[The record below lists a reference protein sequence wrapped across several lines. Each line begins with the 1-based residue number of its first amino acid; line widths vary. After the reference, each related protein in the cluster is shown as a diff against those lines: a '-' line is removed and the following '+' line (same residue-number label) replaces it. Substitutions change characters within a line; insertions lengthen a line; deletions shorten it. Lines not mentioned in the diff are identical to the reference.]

1 MKKTL
6 IILGISL
13 IIIAAGVYFFGK
25 YLIPASIN
33 TAAAG
38 IEYKFKTVKLGDVTD
53 KISEVGKLEPVSL
66 VKVKS
71 NVTGTVKKIFV
82 EEGVYVKEGQK
93 IALIKP
99 GREAE
104 QYQES
109 EVLAPISGLV
119 LEQTV
124 EEGDMVTSGLSE
136 LSGGTAIISIA
147 NLDKMIVKIDINEV
161 DIGLVKAG
169 LPAEVKIEAFEKNKY
184 IGKVLK
190 ISPQAKPSTDGR
202 INVFKTEIEMVTK
215 APELHTGMK
224 AVVEIVLREK
234 KAVIIAPI
242 ECVFEE
248 DGEQCA
254 YLLKD
259 NVWERRKV
267 EVGLYDDNNI
277 EITEGLAENE
287 KISTT
292 RPENFEKLFK
302 ENQEQKGGANIRQRM
317 PRGAPGGAIR

>member
-1 MKKTL
+1 MKK
-6 IILGISL
+6 IIIISGIAIVL
-13 IIIAAGVYFFGK
+13 IAAGIYFYTLNSQPK
-25 YLIPASIN
+25 PIS
-33 TAAAG
+33 TAAG
-38 IEYKFKTVKLGDVTD
+38 VEYKFKIVKTGDVID

-71 NVTGTVKKIFV
+71 NVTGIIKKIYV
-82 EEGVYVKEGQK
+82 DEGMYIKEGQK

-104 QYQES
+104 QYKES

-119 LEQTV
+119 LEQVV

-147 NLDKMIVKIDINEV
+147 NLDKMIVKIDVNEV
-161 DIGLVKAG
+161 DIGLIKVG
-169 LPAEVKIEAFEKNKY
+169 LSAKVKIEAFEKKKY
-184 IGKVLK
+184 EGRVLN
-190 ISPQAKPSTDGR
+190 IAPQAKPSTDGK
-202 INVFKTEIEMVTK
+202 INVFKTEIEIITK

-234 KAVIIAPI
+234 KAVVIAPV
-242 ECVFEE
+242 ECIFEE

-259 NVWERRKV
+259 TTWERRLVKI
-267 EVGLYDDNNI
+267 GLYDDNNI

-287 KISTT
+287 KIATS

-302 ENQEQKGGANIRQRM
+302 EKQEQKGGTNVRQSRM
-317 PRGAPGGAIR
+317 GTAPGGGLLR